1 MGDPSPR
8 LRLAAFQAAF
18 GDCLMVEA
26 RAAGWTRRILIDGGP
41 PGTYQA
47 VLRPALEG
55 IAGAGGRIDVA
66 VVSHIDNDHISGM
79 LDLFDDLR
87 ARQQRPATT
96 PALPAIDRLWHN
108 SFATAVGDA
117 GLEPAVRAVLRDAT
131 GLAAAMPAL
140 GMVLR
145 GVGEGDALR
154 ADALALHIGS
164 QPFTDGRLLADGGR
178 GTMFDGLAV
187 TVVGPSG
194 AILDRLRTE
203 WLSWLAAHRGAGARR
218 EAGTA
223 EAAGPS
229 QVAAVAADGSV
240 PNLSSIA
247 LLVELGRRSVL
258 LTGDARADQVL
269 EGMGE
274 AGVLDPAGRRHVS
287 ILKMPHHG
295 SIRNV
300 SPEFLDAVTADSYVI
315 SADGRYGNPD
325 YETLVLVVETARK
338 AGRRIELAMTNDT
351 PSSDRLRTSH
361 PPGQYGYTLRVLPAG
376 RPALLLDARPVA
388 GAKARAWPS

>member
-87 ARQQRPATT
+87 ARQQRPTT

-117 GLEPAVRAVLRDAT
+117 GLEPAVRAVLHDAT

-164 QPFTDGRLLADGGR
+164 LPFTDGRLLADGGR

-187 TVVGPSG
+187 TVVGPSA

-223 EAAGPS
+223 AAAGPA

-300 SPEFLDAVTADSYVI
+300 SPEFLAAVTADSYVI

-325 YETLVLVVETARK
+325 YETLVLVVETARQ

>member
-8 LRLAAFQAAF
+8 LRLVTFQAAF

-26 RAAGWTRRILIDGGP
+26 RADGWTRRVLIDGGP
-41 PGTYQA
+41 AGTYQA
-47 VLRPALEG
+47 VLRPSLEA
-55 IAGAGGRIDVA
+55 IARTGGRIDAA
-66 VVSHIDNDHISGM
+66 VVSHIDNDHIAGM
-79 LDLFDDLR
+79 LDLFDELR
-87 ARQQRPATT
+87 ARRADAGE
-96 PALPAIDRLWHN
+96 PALPPIDRLWHN
-108 SFATAVGDA
+108 SFDTAVGDA
-117 GLEPAVRAVLRDAT
+117 GLEPAVRSVLRDAT

-154 ADALALHIGS
+154 ADAFALGIGA
-164 QPFTDGRLLADGGR
+164 QPFADGRVLADGGR

-187 TVVGPSG
+187 TVVGPSA
-194 AILDRLRTE
+194 AILDRLRKE
-203 WLSWLAAHRGAGARR
+203 WLAWLAAHRER
-218 EAGTA
+218 EAPDDPATA
-223 EAAGPS
+223 AAAAAARA
-229 QVAAVAADGSV
+229 AAVAADGSV

-247 LLVELGRRSVL
+247 LLVELGGRSIL

-274 AGVLDPAGRRHVS
+274 AGVLDAAGRRHVS

-300 SPEFLDAVTADSYVI
+300 SPAFLAAVTADTYVI

-325 YETLVLVVETARK
+325 YEALVLIVESARP
-338 AGRRIELAMTNDT
+338 AARTIELAMTNVT
-351 PSSDRLRTSH
+351 PSSERLLASH
-361 PPGQYGYTLRVLPAG
+361 PPERNGYQLRILPTG
-376 RPALLLDARPVA
+376 RAALLLDARPVA
-388 GAKARAWPS
+388 GAKAKAWPT